1 MSESSMTTPDWSVL
15 LVVGASGTGKTT
27 VAKAISREPGI
38 AWAQVDDL
46 RLLQCSDARL
56 PTDAATD
63 GLYFFL
69 RTPDVCPRLSPTR
82 SSPPSKR

>member
-1 MSESSMTTPDWSVL
+1 MSDSSMTTPDWSVL

-46 RLLQCSDARL
+46 RLTLQYSDARL
-56 PTDAATD
+56 HTDAAD
-63 GLYFFL
+63 GLYFLL